1 MENSNK
7 NITTENIKTLNEKD
21 AGIFYSALLI
31 SVLAIAFTV
40 GACIT
45 MFVGETDVSKQNWY
59 ILINLFVSGIALI
72 VASLVGTRLS
82 NSTVKNN
89 VGKLKVDYTAYIV
102 CGLLLFSMFF
112 VLGDLN
118 NLVISLF
125 ERFGYKQTET
135 VMPSLSPINL
145 ILVIISVCL
154 LPAVFEEYIF
164 RGCILNGLKVFG
176 ERKAILISALF
187 FAFYHMSPSKT
198 AYQLVVGL
206 IFGFVAVK
214 YKSILPTIIIH
225 FLNNLY
231 IILNYYFWGFAP
243 ENGLKW
249 GLFVV
254 GIIFLGVAIYLLSL
268 KFKFENDKKQG
279 NYHELIVY
287 GSAGI
292 ICALAVWISGFFL

>member
-112 VLGDLN
+112 GKI
-118 NLVISLF
+118 VISYRK
-125 ERFGYKQTET
+125 EMKNQWQ
-135 VMPSLSPINL
+135 M
-145 ILVIISVCL
+145 
-154 LPAVFEEYIF
+154 
-164 RGCILNGLKVFG
+164 LKMQ
-176 ERKAILISALF
+176 RK
-187 FAFYHMSPSKT
+187 K
-198 AYQLVVGL
+198 
-206 IFGFVAVK
+206 
-214 YKSILPTIIIH
+214 
-225 FLNNLY
+225 
-231 IILNYYFWGFAP
+231 
-243 ENGLKW
+243 
-249 GLFVV
+249 
-254 GIIFLGVAIYLLSL
+254 
-268 KFKFENDKKQG
+268 
-279 NYHELIVY
+279 
-287 GSAGI
+287 
-292 ICALAVWISGFFL
+292 

>member
-125 ERFGYKQTET
+125 ERFGYKQTEM

-164 RGCILNGLKVFG
+164 RGCILNDLKVFG

-225 FLNNLY
+225 FL
-231 IILNYYFWGFAP
+231 
-243 ENGLKW
+243 K
-249 GLFVV
+249 
-254 GIIFLGVAIYLLSL
+254 
-268 KFKFENDKKQG
+268 
-279 NYHELIVY
+279 
-287 GSAGI
+287 
-292 ICALAVWISGFFL
+292 

>member
-1 MENSNK
+1 
-7 NITTENIKTLNEKD
+7 
-21 AGIFYSALLI
+21 
-31 SVLAIAFTV
+31 
-40 GACIT
+40 
-45 MFVGETDVSKQNWY
+45 
-59 ILINLFVSGIALI
+59 
-72 VASLVGTRLS
+72 
-82 NSTVKNN
+82 
-89 VGKLKVDYTAYIV
+89 
-102 CGLLLFSMFF
+102 
-112 VLGDLN
+112 
-118 NLVISLF
+118 
-125 ERFGYKQTET
+125 
-135 VMPSLSPINL
+135 
-145 ILVIISVCL
+145 
-154 LPAVFEEYIF
+154 
-164 RGCILNGLKVFG
+164 
-176 ERKAILISALF
+176 
-187 FAFYHMSPSKT
+187 MSPSKT